1 MLLKSHARPELHPQ
15 SIFAVSNSLF
25 QIRTTCSISGVSL
38 DIVHFLSDAK
48 VKDEDGSTPLHSACR
63 KKCKNVI
70 DDSEDDTS
78 DPEKQV
84 SGTYA

>member
-1 MLLKSHARPELHPQ
+1 MQGPNCIRNRFLQLVIACFKSGPPARCMVL
-15 SIFAVSNSLF
+15 VWTLF
-25 QIRTTCSISGVSL
+25 I
-38 DIVHFLSDAK
+38 FLSDAR